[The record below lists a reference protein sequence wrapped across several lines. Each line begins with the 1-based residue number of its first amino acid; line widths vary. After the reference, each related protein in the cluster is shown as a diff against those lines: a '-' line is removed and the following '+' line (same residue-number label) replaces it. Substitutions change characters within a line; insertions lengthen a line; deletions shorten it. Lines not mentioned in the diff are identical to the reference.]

1 MEGDFVMSMSESE
14 IKVRMREA
22 MIFGY
27 ANSGIQAKGI
37 RDGNWDDN
45 YAGKAIAQALRDYH
59 RPLSKIVPVNLDLVM
74 AQEVCAEAYEW
85 AGSSASVA
93 DDYRKG
99 KYDEGDLQMY
109 IALTVAK
116 RIRAEMAK

>member
-1 MEGDFVMSMSESE
+1 MEGDFVMSMGEDE

-22 MIFGY
+22 MIFGC

-45 YAGKAIAQALRDYH
+45 YTGKAIAQALRDYH
-59 RPLSKIVPVNLDLVM
+59 RPLSEIAPVNPDLVM
-74 AQEVCAEAYEW
+74 AWEVCAEAYEKIG
-85 AGSSASVA
+85 APSTAE
-93 DDYRKG
+93 DYRKG
-99 KYDEGDLQMY
+99 RYGEGDLRID
-109 IALTVAK
+109 IAIAVAT

>member
-45 YAGKAIAQALRDYH
+45 YAGKAISQALRDYH
-59 RPLSKIVPVNLDLVM
+59 RPLSEIVPVNPNLAL
-74 AQEVCAEAYEW
+74 AQEVCAEAYERVGKLSD
-85 AGSSASVA
+85 AK
-93 DDYRKG
+93 DYRKG
-99 KYDEGDLQMY
+99 RYGESDLRIN
-109 IALTVAK
+109 IALAMAT